1 MGSEFKSGLMVQSIK
16 AIGSRTEPRVRAF
29 FGMQME
35 TSLKANSKMISQ
47 TDTVSTRA
55 QTALSTKVC
64 GSTIFS
70 TAKAQLLGLM
80 VRLTRVTTLKERSMA
95 LVHTSG
101 SKGIVT
107 VVSGLIIK

>member
-1 MGSEFKSGLMVQSIK
+1 MGSEFKSGLTVQSIK
-16 AIGSRTEPRVRAF
+16 VTGSRTEPRVRAF
-29 FGMQME
+29 FGMQMA
-35 TSLKANSKMISQ
+35 TSLKVNSKMISQ

-55 QTALSTKVC
+55 QMALSTKAC

-80 VRLTRVTTLKERSMA
+80 VQLTRVTTLKERSTA
-95 LVHTSG
+95 LVHTNG
-101 SKGIVT
+101 SKEIVT